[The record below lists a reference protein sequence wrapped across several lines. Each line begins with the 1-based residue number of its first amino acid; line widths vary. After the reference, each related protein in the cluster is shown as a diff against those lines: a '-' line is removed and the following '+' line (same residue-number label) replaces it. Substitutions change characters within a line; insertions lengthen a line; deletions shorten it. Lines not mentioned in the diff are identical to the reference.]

1 VTRTGSRGD
10 RDTGN
15 FKEAKA
21 VTDRKKHTNE
31 YNSKK
36 LLLDGAHTELKCPQD
51 ALSKSIKV
59 KRTEIEHHLKVRTRD
74 INMEDA
80 VPSSLEEI

>member
-1 VTRTGSRGD
+1 MTRTGSRGD

-15 FKEAKA
+15 FNEAKA
-21 VTDRKKHTNE
+21 ATDRKKHTNE
-31 YNSKK
+31 YKRKK
-36 LLLDGAHTELKCPQD
+36 LLLDGAHTELKCAQD

-59 KRTEIEHHLKVRTRD
+59 KRTEIENRLNVRTGD
-74 INMEDA
+74 IHVEDA